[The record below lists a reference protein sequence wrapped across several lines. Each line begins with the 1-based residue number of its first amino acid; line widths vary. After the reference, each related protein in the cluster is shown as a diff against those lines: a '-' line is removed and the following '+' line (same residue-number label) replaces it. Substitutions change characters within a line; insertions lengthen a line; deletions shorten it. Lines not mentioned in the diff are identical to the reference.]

1 MNFIRRFATCTLVIL
16 SVSGCATSY
25 DTQKSFWSFGK
36 GFDIT
41 QIAEDSWQIGFIGN
55 TYTDRALARKYMLRK
70 AAELADGA
78 NYPYFILNSEQNNK
92 DAIANSGVGFKS
104 DDWLY
109 GLGNIENET
118 SVIVEVTGLNKK
130 TEKASR
136 VYDTRYILNKIRFDS

>member
-118 SVIVEVTGLNKK
+118 SVIVEVTGLNEK

>member
-78 NYPYFILNSEQNNK
+78 NYPYFVLNSEQNNK

-118 SVIVEVTGLNKK
+118 SVIVEVTGLNEK

>member
-1 MNFIRRFATCTLVIL
+1 MSFIRRIATCTLVIL

-41 QIAEDSWQIGFIGN
+41 QIAEDSWQIGFVGN
-55 TYTDRALARKYMLRK
+55 AQTDRALARKYMLRK

-78 NYPYFILNSEQNNK
+78 NYPYFILSSEQNNK
-92 DAIANSGVGFKS
+92 DTVASGGLGFKS

-109 GLGNIENET
+109 SLGNIENET
-118 SVIVEVTGLNKK
+118 SVIVEVTGLAEK

-136 VYDTRYILNKIRFDS
+136 VYDTHYILNKIKFDS

>member
-78 NYPYFILNSEQNNK
+78 NYPYFVLNSEQNNK